1 MANGKWQMA
10 YALSIN
16 TQKMSNLKTRFD
28 TLNYLA
34 RTMAGS
40 DSFEI
45 DARTFADL
53 VQDLREDIYAST
65 SSTAVLDRLDQIPDL
80 DLAPHQRSFME
91 QLLPGNAR
99 SMVGNYQVK
108 QKILAQVQ
116 DISRAF
122 NRIRD
127 LLPIEPAQ
135 DDLV

>member
-1 MANGKWQMA
+1 MKNKKR
-10 YALSIN
+10 
-16 TQKMSNLKTRFD
+16 KMTNLQSRFD

-34 RTMAGS
+34 RNMAGS

-53 VQDLREDIYAST
+53 VQDLREDIYAYT
-65 SSTAVLDRLDQIPDL
+65 SAPAVLDRLDQIPDL

-91 QLLPGNAR
+91 QLLPSGAR
-99 SMVGNYQVK
+99 NMVGNYQVK

-116 DISRAF
+116 DITRAF
-122 NRIRD
+122 NRIREM
-127 LLPIEPAQ
+127 LPIPPAG

>member
-1 MANGKWQMA
+1 
-10 YALSIN
+10 
-16 TQKMSNLKTRFD
+16 
-28 TLNYLA
+28 
-34 RTMAGS
+34 MAGS

-45 DARTFADL
+45 DARTFAGL
-53 VQDLREDIYAST
+53 VQDLREDIYAYT

-91 QLLPGNAR
+91 QLLPSSAR

-116 DISRAF
+116 DITRAF

-127 LLPIEPAQ
+127 MLPIEPAQ